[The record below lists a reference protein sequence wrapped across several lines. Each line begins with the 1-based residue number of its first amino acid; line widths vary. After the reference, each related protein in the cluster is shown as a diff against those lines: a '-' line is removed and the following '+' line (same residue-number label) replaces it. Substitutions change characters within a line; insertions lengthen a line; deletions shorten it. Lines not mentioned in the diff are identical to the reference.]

1 MLHQSFYFSIDHIPT
16 RTMQKF
22 FLKDYWEVLSGKEIM
37 KNSNWI
43 KNWRNNLK
51 SEIRNTING
60 MKWYLLIQA
69 IEKNIKHSNIQIA
82 KKHEIKLSNL
92 MHNKDLPSTPDD
104 VITNLF
110 TYNISHEEVNILKY
124 GLRNSI
130 PPEIL
135 NWTDVFVNFDWIHRY
150 LTEELKSKVDGS
162 SLRANLSYLA
172 NSYYSNYKT
181 TRAVLRKQGILR
193 KFRNS
198 KDIVILRSDKG
209 NGVVKIYKIT

>member
-1 MLHQSFYFSIDHIPT
+1 
-16 RTMQKF
+16 
-22 FLKDYWEVLSGKEIM
+22 
-37 KNSNWI
+37 
-43 KNWRNNLK
+43 
-51 SEIRNTING
+51 

-181 TRAVLRKQGILR
+181 TRAVLRKQGILW

-198 KDIVILRSDKG
+198 KDIVILRSDKD

>member
-1 MLHQSFYFSIDHIPT
+1 
-16 RTMQKF
+16 
-22 FLKDYWEVLSGKEIM
+22 M

-43 KNWRNNLK
+43 KNGRNNLK

-60 MKWYLLIQA
+60 MEWYLLIQA

-110 TYNISHEEVNILKY
+110 TYNISHKEVNILKY

-135 NWTDVFVNFDWIHRY
+135 NWTDVFVNFD
-150 LTEELKSKVDGS
+150 
-162 SLRANLSYLA
+162 
-172 NSYYSNYKT
+172 
-181 TRAVLRKQGILR
+181 
-193 KFRNS
+193 
-198 KDIVILRSDKG
+198 
-209 NGVVKIYKIT
+209 